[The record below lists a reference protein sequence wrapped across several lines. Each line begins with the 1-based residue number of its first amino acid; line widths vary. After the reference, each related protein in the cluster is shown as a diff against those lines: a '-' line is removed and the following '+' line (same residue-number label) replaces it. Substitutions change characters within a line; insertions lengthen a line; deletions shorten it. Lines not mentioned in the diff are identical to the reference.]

1 MIRNEIAD
9 VTTLIETL
17 KRSIGFETNA
27 SLIELKTL
35 TLKRAEAKLDRLLN
49 AVDL

>member
-9 VTTLIETL
+9 VTALIETL
-17 KRSIGFETNA
+17 KRSIGFETNT

-35 TLKRAEAKLDRLLN
+35 TLQRAEAKLDRLLN
-49 AVDL
+49 VVDL